1 MTVVIEAATAAGR
14 AIDPEHWG
22 ALVVRTRTTEMP
34 EPIAALVAK
43 RLPGADPAEVVP
55 VGHDALRDVLEGF
68 LAVGFSKLVPV
79 PFGAAIDDWERE
91 LASLAAATLD
101 LQN

>member
-1 MTVVIEAATAAGR
+1 M
-14 AIDPEHWG
+14 
-22 ALVVRTRTTEMP
+22 
-34 EPIAALVAK
+34 
-43 RLPGADPAEVVP
+43 PGADPAKVVP
-55 VGHDALRDVLEGF
+55 IGHAALRDVLEGF

-91 LASLAAATLD
+91 LTALADATLD